1 MKSLQLQ
8 RLVRPGR
15 LTDMLEN
22 WPELWNELDELSL
35 EDVSAYCGV
44 EINVLN
50 DMAAELGSGQPAI
63 MYGRMGV
70 SVVRFGTLN
79 HFLINMINIATGNV
93 DREGGV
99 MFPTTAVDAVER
111 SGTGPYGRYHTR
123 LKGSPECLGELPT
136 AELQDEISIEG
147 EGQIGAFVT
156 LAGNPVLSSPGGQH
170 LGEALDALDLMVSI
184 DMYITCLLYTSP
196 SPRDQRGSRMPS
208 SA

>member
-1 MKSLQLQ
+1 MVIVGGNPMASNGSLWTVPNFRGRVKRLQERGGKLVVIDPRRTETAKIADVHHFVRPGTDTAFFLGILKSLQLQ

-99 MFPTTAVDAVER
+99 CFRPQRWTR
-111 SGTGPYGRYHTR
+111 SSVVAPD
-123 LKGSPECLGELPT
+123 PM
-136 AELQDEISIEG
+136 
-147 EGQIGAFVT
+147 GA
-156 LAGNPVLSSPGGQH
+156 
-170 LGEALDALDLMVSI
+170 
-184 DMYITCLLYTSP
+184 ITHV
-196 SPRDQRGSRMPS
+196 
-208 SA
+208 